1 MRPVPTPLPGTG
13 VSASPT
19 PSPPCLLPPA
29 PARSPPPCRPGPYV
43 FSRVAPPLDVGRVCA
58 VHTPARKPDR
68 AGRARI
74 RRAGFGRGESGG
86 GTLWAEGI
94 CEVDVWR
101 RPRRGLSYPMPF
113 LWKRSMPA
121 PEACCGRHGTGMD
134 GGAEAPGHRD
144 QAAAARVL
152 KVQVEDQ
159 HRRRRVLWETPA
171 SSTPFNTSRSRGKG
185 LLQLMNLSNW
195 NRSKTAAPLTWY
207 EDGPRCMKG
216 SCSLR

>member
-171 SSTPFNTSRSRGKG
+171 SSTPFNTSRSRYA
-185 LLQLMNLSNW
+185 
-195 NRSKTAAPLTWY
+195 TVAPVLFPLY
-207 EDGPRCMKG
+207 F
-216 SCSLR
+216 